1 MNLPILLV
9 LISEICV
16 GVCVWLSPQCLRR
29 FAAYLL
35 TRADVIE
42 IAKKEKERRIR
53 FWRDELG
60 VECNQLPTGNVPLPS
75 IPRAVQS

>member
-1 MNLPILLV
+1 MNLLILLV
-9 LISEICV
+9 LISELCI
-16 GVCVWLSPQCLRR
+16 GVCVWLSPQCLRW

-42 IAKKEKERRIR
+42 IAKKEKERRIQ

-60 VECNQLPTGNVPLPS
+60 LDRNPLVTGNGPLPS
-75 IPRAVQS
+75 IRRAVQG